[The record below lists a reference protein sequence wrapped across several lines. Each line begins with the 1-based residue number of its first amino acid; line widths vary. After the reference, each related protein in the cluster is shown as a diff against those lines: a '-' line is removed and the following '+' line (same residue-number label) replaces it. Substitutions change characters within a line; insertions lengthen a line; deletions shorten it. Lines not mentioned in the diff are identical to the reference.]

1 MNAENP
7 KEIWQVEAAGQVYEA
22 QFSEL
27 SEWISEGSLQ
37 PGDKVRKGN
46 LRWIEARKVPALVP
60 FFNAR
65 EKGEPMPIAFSVTD
79 AAGSTPPVPPPG
91 NETPAGTPGRTPTQ
105 NTPSNFDSRQYTAA
119 HSVPGTCFH
128 HPDLRSDFACSNCFL
143 EFCKACPRSYGGS
156 VRICPECGQLCKSVA
171 EVAEASRRS
180 EIAAK
185 YSGEPFGFADLGRA
199 FAHPFKFRSSLI
211 FGALMFMV
219 FTLGQSASSI
229 GSIFL
234 LAAAILC
241 AMLANMLWFGVLA
254 NTIGNFTQGNLD
266 ADFMPGFED
275 FSLWDDVVHPFFLSI
290 GAYLSSFGPFLLVA
304 VIGVYLV
311 ISAAGEQMKK
321 FNEQLTR
328 VPGTPLY
335 APDRTVEQSKEVQ
348 DVLAKVNEF
357 NQKRIDAYREQVE
370 RRAQTAESGEFPAED
385 PAYRPEN
392 LDDEAAEIENML
404 REARQKQL
412 ESLAPGTDS
421 DPQEKLRAGV
431 GSILRLAAPLV
442 VIGALA
448 FLWGLF
454 YFPAACAVA
463 GYSRSFL
470 STINPMVGLDT
481 IRRLGGTY
489 VKILLMGF
497 LLLLASGFVA
507 FFLQILLFPFNL
519 PRIGNLPAIAAGSIF
534 TFYFSVVFSCVL
546 GYALFKNADR
556 LSLYR

>member
-1 MNAENP
+1 MNSENP
-7 KEIWQVEAAGQVYEA
+7 NEIWQVEAAGQVYEA
-22 QFSEL
+22 PFSEL
-27 SEWISEGSLQ
+27 PEWINEGSLQ

-65 EKGEPMPIAFSVTD
+65 AKGEPMPIAFSFTD
-79 AAGSTPPVPPPG
+79 AAASTAIDPPPAS
-91 NETPAGTPGRTPTQ
+91 EPASAAPGQADNQSASP
-105 NTPSNFDSRQYTAA
+105 NFQPAQHTTSARV
-119 HSVPGTCFH
+119 SGCCFR
-128 HPDLRSDFACSNCFL
+128 HPELRSDFACSNCFL
-143 EFCKACPRSYGGS
+143 QFCKACPRSYGGS

-171 EVAEASRRS
+171 QVTEATRRS

-199 FAHPFKFRSSLI
+199 FAHPFKFRSSLV

-229 GSIFL
+229 GGIFL

-266 ADFMPGFED
+266 TDFMPSFED

-304 VIGVYLV
+304 AIGVYLV
-311 ISAAGEQMKK
+311 MSAASEQMKN

-335 APDRTVEQSKEVQ
+335 APDRTAEQSKEVQ

-370 RRAQTAESGEFPAED
+370 RRAENAESGEFSAED
-385 PAYRPEN
+385 PAYRPED
-392 LDDEAAEIENML
+392 LDAEAAEIENML

-421 DPQEKLRAGV
+421 DPQERLRAGV

-442 VIGALA
+442 VIGVITL
-448 FLWGLF
+448 LWGLF

-470 STINPMVGLDT
+470 ATINPMVGLDT
-481 IRRLGGTY
+481 IRRLGSTY
-489 VKILLMGF
+489 LKILLMGF
-497 LLLLASGFVA
+497 LILLASGFVT
-507 FFLQILLFPFNL
+507 FVLQMLLFPFNL
-519 PRIGNLPAIAAGSIF
+519 PRIGNLAAIAAGSIF